1 MSGIKDANTLFNYA
15 ESSLDRAK
23 KSGKNRLILFSAE
36 DYEKQLSVIDLT
48 EEIRK
53 SIRNQCDGFYLLFQ
67 PQIGMSN
74 YEVVGAEALLRFRSK
89 YHGVVSPNL
98 FIGILEQSGMIVQV
112 GKWVLKEAIAQCA
125 KWRRYNPEFR
135 MSINLSYIQLQQPD
149 LSQYIYDL
157 LEQEEIGRAHV

>member
-1 MSGIKDANTLFNYA
+1 MQSAIRCPGIKDANTLFNYA

-89 YHGVVSPNL
+89 YQG
-98 FIGILEQSGMIVQV
+98 
-112 GKWVLKEAIAQCA
+112 
-125 KWRRYNPEFR
+125 
-135 MSINLSYIQLQQPD
+135 
-149 LSQYIYDL
+149 
-157 LEQEEIGRAHV
+157 